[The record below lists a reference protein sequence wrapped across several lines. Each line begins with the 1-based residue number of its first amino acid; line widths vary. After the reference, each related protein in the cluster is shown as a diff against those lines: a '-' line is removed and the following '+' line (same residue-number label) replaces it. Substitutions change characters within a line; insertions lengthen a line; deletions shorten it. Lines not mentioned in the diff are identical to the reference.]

1 MYHPPSSIMR
11 NIMIKHFAFVV
22 TLLVPFLT
30 QASNLIDHPSV
41 SHQKNCFSHVF
52 SDYASWRQVMSRKYQ
67 ARIKDTAKVAERL
80 ANFDA
85 MFGEKKFASY
95 QQKLACITFEYPVDG
110 HQVKGFAIKPKQT
123 DKPLPVLVFN
133 RGGNGN
139 YGGVVFGTMMAQLF
153 PLAEEGFVI
162 VGSQYRGTFTKSDT
176 LDQFGGEDVNDVTA
190 LLDILPAVADADV
203 SRVGMFGASR
213 GGMQTHLA
221 VKKAKNIKAIAIL
234 AGVSDLSKG
243 LTRRPDMKKVY
254 RRRIPNYEDSPAMAL
269 AQRSVLTWVEELS
282 PKMPIL
288 LLHGTADKRVAVEHS
303 ELLANA
309 LKKNSIPHK
318 LVLYPDDNHSF
329 SHNRKAMQQELVSWF
344 KQHL

>member
-1 MYHPPSSIMR
+1 MTKYLALLI
-11 NIMIKHFAFVV
+11 
-22 TLLVPFLT
+22 TLLTSCVVH
-30 QASNLIDHPSV
+30 ASGVIDHPSV
-41 SHQKNCFSHVF
+41 SYQKNCFSHVF
-52 SDYASWRQVMSRKYQ
+52 SDYASWRQAIERKYQ
-67 ARIKDTAKVAERL
+67 VRIKDKAKVAERL
-80 ANFDA
+80 ADFDA
-85 MFGEKKFASY
+85 RFGQQKFIKY
-95 QQKLACITFEYPVDG
+95 QQNLECHTFEYPVDG
-110 HQVKGFAIKPKQT
+110 HQVKGYVIKPKQT

-162 VGSQYRGTFTKSDT
+162 VGSQYRGTFTALDN

-190 LLDILPAVADADV
+190 LLDLVPAIADADV
-203 SRVGMFGASR
+203 TRVGMFGASR

-234 AGVSDLSKG
+234 AGVSDLAKG
-243 LTRRPDMKKVY
+243 LTRRPDMEKVY
-254 RRRIPNYEDSPAMAL
+254 RRRIPNYEENSDMAL

-288 LLHGTADKRVAVEHS
+288 LLHGTADKRVSVEHS
-303 ELLANA
+303 KRLANA
-309 LKKNSIPHK
+309 LEKNSIPHK
-318 LVLYPDDNHSF
+318 LVLYTEDNHSF
-329 SHNRKAMQQELVSWF
+329 SHNRKAMQQALVSWF